1 MSSGNKRR
9 FFDRNS
15 TPVVATD
22 DDFDAVFGSATEQP
36 ESTAQEVPIERIRPN
51 PFQARVKFRDIDV
64 LAESMRTH
72 GFTSRLRV
80 RRDPSQPQ
88 FFQLVYGE
96 RRLRAAQ
103 AAGIKLIPC
112 DVAPYTDQQMR
123 ELGLTENL
131 QRTDLEPLEEARAFR
146 TAIDEGGYSIRS
158 LAAQIGKSKGYVQGR
173 LDVLR
178 APSDVLKMVDEHP
191 ETFTAG
197 LLIAQL
203 SAPELREP
211 LIRSVLEGTLDKEA
225 LRAIVRDVA
234 ATNAIPAR
242 LDGRVREAGQQVPD
256 GTEPHTAPSDGKA
269 SQRRNTAGERSA
281 STRHSAH
288 ALRRAQQTLRTLMR
302 HLHTTIPDLDPA
314 DRAALLDYIAHEHF
328 PALETLLHELREPE
342 A

>member
-36 ESTAQEVPIERIRPN
+36 ESTAQDVPIERIRPN
-51 PFQARVKFRDIDV
+51 PFQARVKFKDIDV
-64 LAESMRTH
+64 LADSMRTH

-103 AAGIKLIPC
+103 AAGVKLIPC
-112 DVAPYTDQQMR
+112 DVALYTDQQMR

-158 LAAQIGKSKGYVQGR
+158 LATQIGKSKGYVQGR

-178 APSDVLKMVDEHP
+178 APPDVLKMVDEHP

-203 SAPELREP
+203 ASPELRAP
-211 LIRSVLEGTLDKEA
+211 LISSVLQGTLDKEA

-242 LDGRVREAGQQVPD
+242 FDGMQSSAQGKPDAAQHGAEATRSHVSKQRNSNRER
-256 GTEPHTAPSDGKA
+256 TA
-269 SQRRNTAGERSA
+269 SA
-281 STRHSAH
+281 LHSAH
-288 ALRRAQQTLRTLMR
+288 ALRRSQQTLRTMMR
-302 HLHTTIPDLDPA
+302 HLQSTIPDLAPN
-314 DRAALLDYIAHEHF
+314 DRAALLDYITQEHF
-328 PALETLLHELREPE
+328 PELEAILQELREPQ